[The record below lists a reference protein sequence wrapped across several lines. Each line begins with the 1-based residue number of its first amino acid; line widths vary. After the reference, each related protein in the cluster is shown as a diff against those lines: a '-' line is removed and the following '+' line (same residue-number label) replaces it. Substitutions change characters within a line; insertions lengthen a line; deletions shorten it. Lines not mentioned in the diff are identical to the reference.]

1 MESDI
6 KYVLVVTY
14 GGHPN
19 IVNHS
24 NQLEKMHRWLVQ
36 EKQDCPAFHI
46 LSAQRYVICATG
58 KVVATD
64 VRIDFDEGG
73 LRIYDKYGTLI
84 DSCHLPETEPVKKKF
99 RVRREETWSDDIV
112 VEAESE
118 EDAVS
123 IVEQMVENGGFD
135 VLEGGLTD
143 VQTYVVEGEF

>member
-14 GGHPN
+14 GGKPN

-24 NQLEKMHRWLVQ
+24 NQLKQMHRWLLQ
-36 EKQDCPAFHI
+36 GKQDCPAFHI

-73 LRIYDKYGTLI
+73 LCVYDKYGTLI
-84 DSCHLPETEPVKKKF
+84 DSCHLPESGEQYLHQYT
-99 RVRREETWSDDIV
+99 VRRSEMWVNETKVW
-112 VEAESE
+112 AESE
-118 EDAVS
+118 EAA
-123 IVEQMVENGGFD
+123 IQKVEQDMYDGGFD
-135 VLEGGLTD
+135 VMDGWCD
-143 VQTYVVEGEF
+143 DANTYIVE

>member
-14 GGHPN
+14 GGKPN
-19 IVNHS
+19 IANHS
-24 NQLEKMHRWLVQ
+24 NQLKQMHRWLLQ

-46 LSAQRYVICATG
+46 LSAQRYVISAAG
-58 KVVATD
+58 KVTATD

-73 LRIYDKYGTLI
+73 LGVYDKYGALI
-84 DSCHLPETEPVKKKF
+84 DSCHLPESEPVKKKF

>member
-14 GGHPN
+14 GGKPH
-19 IVNHS
+19 IANHS
-24 NQLEKMHRWLVQ
+24 NQLKQMHRWLLQ

-73 LRIYDKYGTLI
+73 LCIYDKYDCLI
-84 DSCHLPETEPVKKKF
+84 DSCRLSESEPVKKKF